1 MLKLIYPMDTT
12 KPKKSLLRRILK
24 WSGISLLL
32 IIVLLIAAPFI
43 FKDKIIAI
51 AKEQANN
58 NLNAKVDFGEF
69 DLTLFSSFPDFRFKI
84 NNVSVIGVDE
94 FKNDTLAFITNLST
108 DINLKSVI
116 SGGPYGI
123 NSIVIDKARILGK
136 VLKDGKANWDIAK
149 PSTDSTVASTPESAE
164 PTKFAMK
171 LKEFKIKEAYIV
183 YDDQQGDMYA
193 KLENFNYDLNGDFT
207 QDNFVL
213 NNLLDIA
220 KTTFKMSGVA
230 YLNEV
235 HTHLKADLDMDMPKM
250 KFTFKENEFS
260 LNDLTLGF
268 DGFVEMPDTNIKMD
282 LKFKANQ
289 TEFKTILSLIPSVY
303 SKDFASV
310 KTAGKLALDGY
321 ANGTYNA
328 LQMPAFGVNLSIKDA
343 MFKYPTL
350 PKSVNNINIDVKVVN
365 PTGVLDATTIDV
377 NKFHVEMAGNPID
390 ITAHVKTPISDPG
403 LRAEFR
409 GTIDLSSVKDF
420 IPTEKGDDLSGII
433 KSDISVAGNMS
444 SIDKK
449 EYDKFKASGSL
460 AIDKMNYK
468 TASLPYEVH
477 LNTMLLNFTTQF
489 VELAKFDA
497 KMGKSDV
504 QANGRIDN
512 LIQYLFKDSLIKGAF
527 AINSNL
533 MDLNELMGSS
543 ASTTAA
549 APATTT
555 APTSTASTVVAA
567 VPANIDFNLDAKIGK
582 VIYTNLILDNMIGN
596 IIVRNQKVDM
606 TNLKMNTMGGALTIN
621 GFYETSN
628 IKKPTT
634 GLNLKVENFD
644 IQETFKTFNSVQK
657 LAPVG
662 QYAKGKFTATIE
674 NFNTSLN
681 QNMEPDLNAVKAS
694 GVFKTD
700 KVNVGGFP
708 PFMKLGEALKIEQL
722 KNMDVSNLLVNYQ
735 IKDGRVVMAP
745 FDTKI
750 SNVPTNISG
759 STGFDQTID
768 YKWKMAIP
776 KSMFGGA
783 ANSALSGLLAQGN
796 AAAGT
801 NLTMGDKVNVT
812 ALFGGTVMKP
822 TVKTSLKDDAKSTV
836 ATVTT
841 QALNA
846 GIDKALIEA
855 QKILDDAKAKCEQSK
870 TEAQATADKTKQ
882 EGYAEA
888 DKLVEQAGNPIAK
901 IAAKKAAEVAK
912 KKVDEKIQK
921 IVDDA
926 EAKCLKS
933 LEEAKVRADAKAAES
948 KK

>member
-1 MLKLIYPMDTT
+1 MTTT
-12 KPKKSLLRRILK
+12 KPKKSLFRRILK

-51 AKEQANN
+51 VKEQANN

-94 FKNDTLAFITNLST
+94 FKDDTLAFITNLST

-136 VLKDGKANWDIAK
+136 VLKNGKANWDIAK
-149 PSTDSTVASTPESAE
+149 PSTDSTGVPTPESAE

-289 TEFKTILSLIPSVY
+289 TEFKSILSLIPSVY

-328 LQMPAFGVNLSIKDA
+328 SQMPAFGVNLSIKDA

-377 NKFHVEMAGNPID
+377 NKFHVELAGNPID

-409 GTIDLSSVKDF
+409 GTINLSSVKDF

-468 TASLPYEVH
+468 TASLPYEVY

-504 QANGRIDN
+504 QVSGKIDN

-527 AINSNL
+527 AINSTL

-549 APATTT
+549 APAATT
-555 APTSTASTVVAA
+555 APTSTASTGVAA

-681 QNMEPDLNAVKAS
+681 QNMEPDLNAVKAN

-722 KNMDVSNLLVNYQ
+722 KNMDLSNLLVNYQ

-783 ANSALSGLLAQGN
+783 ANSALSGLLEQGN

>member
-1 MLKLIYPMDTT
+1 MTTT
-12 KPKKSLLRRILK
+12 KPKKSLFRRILK

-51 AKEQANN
+51 VKEQANN

-94 FKNDTLAFITNLST
+94 FKDDTLAFITNLST

-149 PSTDSTVASTPESAE
+149 PSKDSTGASTPESAE

-328 LQMPAFGVNLSIKDA
+328 SQMPAFGVNLSIKDA

-409 GTIDLSSVKDF
+409 GTVDLSSVKDF

-549 APATTT
+549 APAATT
-555 APTSTASTVVAA
+555 APTSTASTGVAA

-596 IIVRNQKVDM
+596 IVVRNQKVDM

-681 QNMEPDLNAVKAS
+681 QNMEPDLNAVKAN

-812 ALFGGTVMKP
+812 ALFGGTVIKP
-822 TVKTSLKDDAKSTV
+822 TVKTSLKDEAKSTV

-846 GIDKALIEA
+846 GIDKALVEA

-912 KKVDEKIQK
+912 KKVDEKVQK

>member
-1 MLKLIYPMDTT
+1 MNTT
-12 KPKKSLLRRILK
+12 KPKKSLFRRIMK

-32 IIVLLIAAPFI
+32 IIILLIAAPFI

-51 AKEQANN
+51 VKEEANN

-84 NNVSVIGVDE
+84 NKVSVIGVNE
-94 FKNDTLAFITNLST
+94 FAGDTLAYITTLST

-116 SGGPYGI
+116 SGGPYGV
-123 NSIVIDKARILGK
+123 NSIVIDKARIFGT
-136 VLKDGKANWDIAK
+136 VLKDGKASWDIAK
-149 PSTDSTVASTPESAE
+149 AGPDSAGAAPADTSAPS
-164 PTKFAMK
+164 KFSVK
-171 LKEFKIKEAYIV
+171 LKEFKIKEAHIV
-183 YDDQQGDMYA
+183 YDDQQGGMYA
-193 KLENFNYDLNGDFT
+193 KLENFNYELNGDFT

-220 KTTFKMSGVA
+220 KTTFKMGGVA

-260 LNDLTLGF
+260 LNDLHLGF

-282 LKFKANQ
+282 LKFHAKE
-289 TEFKTILSLIPSVY
+289 TEFKAILSLIPSVY

-321 ANGTYNA
+321 AKGTYNA
-328 LQMPAFGVNLSIKDA
+328 AQMPAFGVNLSIKDA
-343 MFKYPTL
+343 MFKYPSL
-350 PKSVNNINIDVKVVN
+350 PKSVNNINIDVKVLN
-365 PTGVLDATTIDV
+365 PTGVLDATTVDV
-377 NKFHVEMAGNPID
+377 NRFHMELAGNPID
-390 ITAHVKTPISDPG
+390 IAAHVKTPISDPG
-403 LRAEFR
+403 ITADLK
-409 GTIDLSSVKDF
+409 GTIDLSTMKDF
-420 IPTEKGDDLSGII
+420 IPTEKGDELSGII
-433 KSDISVAGNMS
+433 KSDISIAGNMS

-460 AIDKMNYK
+460 GIDKMNYK
-468 TASLPYEVH
+468 TASVAYLIQ
-477 LNTMLLNFTTQF
+477 LNSMLLNFTTQY

-497 KMGKSDV
+497 KLGKSDI
-504 QANGRIDN
+504 QASGKIEN
-512 LIQYLFKDSLIKGAF
+512 LLQYMFKDDLIKGSF
-527 AINSNL
+527 AINSAL
-533 MDLNELMGSS
+533 MDLNELMGPETPS
-543 ASTTAA
+543 TAA
-549 APATTT
+549 TPAATT
-555 APTSTASTVVAA
+555 APTSTASTGVAA

-582 VIYTNLILDNMIGN
+582 VIYTNLILDNMVGN
-596 IIVRNQKVDM
+596 IVVRNQKVDM
-606 TNLKMNTMGGALTIN
+606 TNLRMNTMGGALTVN

-644 IQETFKTFNSVQK
+644 IQETFKSFNTVQK

-662 QYAKGKFTATIE
+662 QYAKGKFSATLE

-681 QNMEPDLNAVKAS
+681 DKMEPDLNAVKAN
-694 GVFKTD
+694 GTFKTA

-722 KNMDVSNLLVNYQ
+722 KSMDIDNLLVNYQ

-745 FDTKI
+745 FDTKVANI
-750 SNVPTNISG
+750 PANISG

-768 YKWKMAIP
+768 YKWKMDIP
-776 KSMFGGA
+776 KAMFGGA
-783 ANSALSGLLAQGN
+783 ANSALTSLLAQGN

-801 NLTMGDKVNVT
+801 NVAVGDKIKVT

-822 TVKTSLKDDAKSTV
+822 EIKTSLKDDAKSTV

-846 GIDKALIEA
+846 GIDKAAEEA
-855 QKILDDAKAKCEQSK
+855 QKILDDAKAQCEKQK
-870 TEAQATADKTKQ
+870 AEAQATADKQKAD
-882 EGYAEA
+882 GYAEA

-912 KKVDEKIQK
+912 KKVDEKVQK
-921 IVDDA
+921 TVNDA
-926 EAKCLKS
+926 EERCKKS
-933 LEEAKVRADAKAAES
+933 IEEAQVKAAAKAAES

>member
-1 MLKLIYPMDTT
+1 
-12 KPKKSLLRRILK
+12 
-24 WSGISLLL
+24 
-32 IIVLLIAAPFI
+32 
-43 FKDKIIAI
+43 
-51 AKEQANN
+51 
-58 NLNAKVDFGEF
+58 
-69 DLTLFSSFPDFRFKI
+69 
-84 NNVSVIGVDE
+84 
-94 FKNDTLAFITNLST
+94 
-108 DINLKSVI
+108 
-116 SGGPYGI
+116 
-123 NSIVIDKARILGK
+123 
-136 VLKDGKANWDIAK
+136 
-149 PSTDSTVASTPESAE
+149 
-164 PTKFAMK
+164 
-171 LKEFKIKEAYIV
+171 
-183 YDDQQGDMYA
+183 
-193 KLENFNYDLNGDFT
+193 
-207 QDNFVL
+207 
-213 NNLLDIA
+213 
-220 KTTFKMSGVA
+220 
-230 YLNEV
+230 
-235 HTHLKADLDMDMPKM
+235 
-250 KFTFKENEFS
+250 
-260 LNDLTLGF
+260 
-268 DGFVEMPDTNIKMD
+268 
-282 LKFKANQ
+282 
-289 TEFKTILSLIPSVY
+289 
-303 SKDFASV
+303 
-310 KTAGKLALDGY
+310 
-321 ANGTYNA
+321 
-328 LQMPAFGVNLSIKDA
+328 
-343 MFKYPTL
+343 
-350 PKSVNNINIDVKVVN
+350 
-365 PTGVLDATTIDV
+365 
-377 NKFHVEMAGNPID
+377 
-390 ITAHVKTPISDPG
+390 
-403 LRAEFR
+403 
-409 GTIDLSSVKDF
+409 
-420 IPTEKGDDLSGII
+420 
-433 KSDISVAGNMS
+433 
-444 SIDKK
+444 
-449 EYDKFKASGSL
+449 
-460 AIDKMNYK
+460 MNYK
-468 TASLPYEVH
+468 TASLPYEVY

-504 QANGRIDN
+504 QASGKIDN

-527 AINSNL
+527 AINSTL

-543 ASTTAA
+543 ASTPAA
-549 APATTT
+549 APAATT
-555 APTSTASTVVAA
+555 APTSTASTGVAA

-596 IIVRNQKVDM
+596 IVVRNQKVDM

-681 QNMEPDLNAVKAS
+681 QNMEPDLNAVKAN

-722 KNMDVSNLLVNYQ
+722 KNMDLSNLLVNYQ

-783 ANSALSGLLAQGN
+783 ANSALSGLLEQGN

-822 TVKTSLKDDAKSTV
+822 TVKTSLKDEAKSTV

>member
-1 MLKLIYPMDTT
+1 MTTT
-12 KPKKSLLRRILK
+12 KPKKSLFRRILK

-51 AKEQANN
+51 VKEQANN

-94 FKNDTLAFITNLST
+94 FKDDTLAFITNLST

-149 PSTDSTVASTPESAE
+149 PSKDSTGASTPESAE

-328 LQMPAFGVNLSIKDA
+328 SQMPAFGVNLSIKDA

-409 GTIDLSSVKDF
+409 GTVDLSSVKDF

-549 APATTT
+549 APAATT
-555 APTSTASTVVAA
+555 APTSTASTGVAA

-596 IIVRNQKVDM
+596 IVVRNQKVDM

-681 QNMEPDLNAVKAS
+681 QNMEPDLNAVKAN

-822 TVKTSLKDDAKSTV
+822 IVKTSLKDEAKSTV

-870 TEAQATADKTKQ
+870 SEAQAIADKTKQ

-912 KKVDEKIQK
+912 KKVDEKVQK

>member
-1 MLKLIYPMDTT
+1 MTTT
-12 KPKKSLLRRILK
+12 KPKKSLFRRILK

-51 AKEQANN
+51 VKEQANN

-94 FKNDTLAFITNLST
+94 FKDDTLAFITNLST

-149 PSTDSTVASTPESAE
+149 PSKDSTGASTPESAE

-328 LQMPAFGVNLSIKDA
+328 SQMPAFGVNLSIKDA

-409 GTIDLSSVKDF
+409 GTVDLSSVKDF

-549 APATTT
+549 APAATT
-555 APTSTASTVVAA
+555 APTSTASTGVAA

-596 IIVRNQKVDM
+596 IVVRNQKVDM

-681 QNMEPDLNAVKAS
+681 QNMEPDLNAVKAN

-822 TVKTSLKDDAKSTV
+822 TVKTSLKDEAKSTV

-855 QKILDDAKAKCEQSK
+855 QKILDAAKAKCEQSK
-870 TEAQATADKTKQ
+870 SEAQATADKTKQ

-912 KKVDEKIQK
+912 KKVDEKVQK

>member
-1 MLKLIYPMDTT
+1 MDTT

-32 IIVLLIAAPFI
+32 IIILLIAAPFI

-51 AKEQANN
+51 VKEQANN

-84 NNVSVIGVDE
+84 NNVSVIGVNE
-94 FKNDTLAFITNLST
+94 FKDDTLAFITNLST

-149 PSTDSTVASTPESAE
+149 PSTDSTGAPTPESAE

-289 TEFKTILSLIPSVY
+289 TEFKSILSLIPSVY

-310 KTAGKLALDGY
+310 KTEGKLALDGY

-328 LQMPAFGVNLSIKDA
+328 SQMPAFGVNLTIKEA
-343 MFKYPTL
+343 MFKYPSL
-350 PKSVNNINIDVKVVN
+350 PKSVNNINIDVKVAN

-377 NKFHVEMAGNPID
+377 NKFHVELAGNPID
-390 ITAHVKTPISDPG
+390 VTAHVKTPISDPG
-403 LRAEFR
+403 LRAELK
-409 GTIDLSSVKDF
+409 GTINLASVKEF
-420 IPTEKGDDLSGII
+420 IPTEKGDELSGII
-433 KSDISVAGNMS
+433 KTDISIAGNMS

-449 EYDKFKASGSL
+449 EYDKFKAVGSL
-460 AIDKMNYK
+460 GIEKMNYK
-468 TASLPYEVH
+468 SSTLPYVVQ
-477 LNTMLLNFTTQF
+477 LNTMLLNFSTQF

-504 QANGRIDN
+504 QASGRIDN
-512 LIQYLFKDSLIKGAF
+512 LIQYMFKDSLIKGSF
-527 AINSNL
+527 AINSSL
-533 MDLNELMGSS
+533 MDLNELMGPETP
-543 ASTTAA
+543 STA
-549 APATTT
+549 ATTT
-555 APTSTASTVVAA
+555 TAAPTSTASTGAA
-567 VPANIDFNLDAKIGK
+567 EVPANIDFNLDAKIGK
-582 VIYTNLILDNMIGN
+582 VIYTNLVLDNMIGN
-596 IIVRNQKVDM
+596 IVVRNQKVDM

-621 GFYETSN
+621 GFYETAN

-644 IQETFKTFNSVQK
+644 IQETFKSFNTVQK
-657 LAPVG
+657 LAPIG
-662 QYAKGKFTATIE
+662 QYAKGKFSATLE

-681 QNMEPDLNAVKAS
+681 SNMEPDLNAVKAK
-694 GVFKTD
+694 GTFKTD

-722 KNMDVSNLLVNYQ
+722 KSMDVSNLLVNYT
-735 IKDGRVVMAP
+735 IIDGRVVMAP
-745 FDTKI
+745 FDTKMA
-750 SNVPTNISG
+750 NVPTNISG

-783 ANSALSGLLAQGN
+783 ANSALTSLLAQGN

-801 NLTMGDKVNVT
+801 NITAGDKVNVT

-822 TVKTSLKDDAKSTV
+822 TIKTSLKDEAKSAV
-836 ATVTT
+836 ATVTA

-846 GIDKALIEA
+846 GIDKAAAEA
-855 QKILDDAKAKCEQSK
+855 QKILEDAKAQCEKQK
-870 TEAQATADKTKQ
+870 AEAQANAEKSKAD
-882 EGYAEA
+882 GYAEA

-912 KKVDEKIQK
+912 KKVDEKVQK
-921 IVDDA
+921 IINDA
-926 EAKCLKS
+926 DAKCQQTI
-933 LEEAKVRADAKAAES
+933 ADAQVKAAAKAAES

>member
-1 MLKLIYPMDTT
+1 MTTT
-12 KPKKSLLRRILK
+12 KPKKSLFRRILK

-51 AKEQANN
+51 VKEQANN

-94 FKNDTLAFITNLST
+94 FKDDTLAFITNLST

-149 PSTDSTVASTPESAE
+149 PSKDSTGASTPESAE

-289 TEFKTILSLIPSVY
+289 TEFKSILSLIPSVY

-328 LQMPAFGVNLSIKDA
+328 SQMPAFGVNLSIKDA

-409 GTIDLSSVKDF
+409 GTVDLSSVKDF

-549 APATTT
+549 APAATT
-555 APTSTASTVVAA
+555 APTSTASTGVAA

-596 IIVRNQKVDM
+596 IVVRNQKVDM

-681 QNMEPDLNAVKAS
+681 QNMEPDLNAVKAN

-822 TVKTSLKDDAKSTV
+822 TVKTSLKDEAKSTV

-846 GIDKALIEA
+846 GIDKALVEA

-870 TEAQATADKTKQ
+870 SEAQATADKTKQ

-912 KKVDEKIQK
+912 KKVDEKVQK

>member
-1 MLKLIYPMDTT
+1 
-12 KPKKSLLRRILK
+12 
-24 WSGISLLL
+24 
-32 IIVLLIAAPFI
+32 
-43 FKDKIIAI
+43 
-51 AKEQANN
+51 
-58 NLNAKVDFGEF
+58 
-69 DLTLFSSFPDFRFKI
+69 
-84 NNVSVIGVDE
+84 
-94 FKNDTLAFITNLST
+94 
-108 DINLKSVI
+108 
-116 SGGPYGI
+116 
-123 NSIVIDKARILGK
+123 
-136 VLKDGKANWDIAK
+136 
-149 PSTDSTVASTPESAE
+149 
-164 PTKFAMK
+164 
-171 LKEFKIKEAYIV
+171 
-183 YDDQQGDMYA
+183 
-193 KLENFNYDLNGDFT
+193 
-207 QDNFVL
+207 
-213 NNLLDIA
+213 
-220 KTTFKMSGVA
+220 
-230 YLNEV
+230 
-235 HTHLKADLDMDMPKM
+235 
-250 KFTFKENEFS
+250 
-260 LNDLTLGF
+260 
-268 DGFVEMPDTNIKMD
+268 
-282 LKFKANQ
+282 
-289 TEFKTILSLIPSVY
+289 
-303 SKDFASV
+303 
-310 KTAGKLALDGY
+310 
-321 ANGTYNA
+321 
-328 LQMPAFGVNLSIKDA
+328 
-343 MFKYPTL
+343 
-350 PKSVNNINIDVKVVN
+350 
-365 PTGVLDATTIDV
+365 
-377 NKFHVEMAGNPID
+377 
-390 ITAHVKTPISDPG
+390 
-403 LRAEFR
+403 
-409 GTIDLSSVKDF
+409 
-420 IPTEKGDDLSGII
+420 
-433 KSDISVAGNMS
+433 
-444 SIDKK
+444 
-449 EYDKFKASGSL
+449 
-460 AIDKMNYK
+460 
-468 TASLPYEVH
+468 
-477 LNTMLLNFTTQF
+477 
-489 VELAKFDA
+489 
-497 KMGKSDV
+497 
-504 QANGRIDN
+504 
-512 LIQYLFKDSLIKGAF
+512 
-527 AINSNL
+527 
-533 MDLNELMGSS
+533 
-543 ASTTAA
+543 
-549 APATTT
+549 
-555 APTSTASTVVAA
+555 
-567 VPANIDFNLDAKIGK
+567 
-582 VIYTNLILDNMIGN
+582 MIGN

-783 ANSALSGLLAQGN
+783 ANSALSGLLEQGN

-812 ALFGGTVMKP
+812 ALFGGTVMRP

>member
-1 MLKLIYPMDTT
+1 MTTT
-12 KPKKSLLRRILK
+12 KPKKSLFRRIMK

-43 FKDKIIAI
+43 FKDKIVAI
-51 AKEQANN
+51 VKEQANN
-58 NLNAKVDFGEF
+58 NLNAKVDFGDF
-69 DLTLFSSFPDFRFKI
+69 DLSIFSSFPDFRFKI
-84 NNVSVIGVDE
+84 NKVSVIGVNE
-94 FKNDTLAFITNLST
+94 FAGDTLAYINTLST

-116 SGGPYGI
+116 SGGPYGV
-123 NSIVIDKARILGK
+123 NSIVIDKARIFGT
-136 VLKDGKANWDIAK
+136 VLKNGKASWDIAK
-149 PSTDSTVASTPESAE
+149 AGPDSAGAAPADTSAPS
-164 PTKFAMK
+164 KFSVK
-171 LKEFKIKEAYIV
+171 LKEFKIKEAHIV
-183 YDDQQGDMYA
+183 YDDQQGGMYA
-193 KLENFNYDLNGDFT
+193 KLENFNYELNGDFT

-220 KTTFKMSGVA
+220 KTTFKMGGVA

-289 TEFKTILSLIPSVY
+289 TEFKSILSLIPSVY

-321 ANGTYNA
+321 AKGTYNA
-328 LQMPAFGVNLSIKDA
+328 VQMPAFGVNLSIKDA
-343 MFKYPTL
+343 MFKYPSL
-350 PKSVNNINIDVKVVN
+350 PKSVNNINIDVKVLN
-365 PTGVLDATTIDV
+365 PTGVLDATTVDV
-377 NKFHVEMAGNPID
+377 NRFHMELAGNPID
-390 ITAHVKTPISDPG
+390 IAAHVKTPISDPG
-403 LRAEFR
+403 ITAELK
-409 GTIDLSSVKDF
+409 GTIDLSTMKDF
-420 IPTEKGDDLSGII
+420 IPTEKGDELSGII
-433 KSDISVAGNMS
+433 KSDISVAGHMS

-460 AIDKMNYK
+460 GIDKMNYK
-468 TASLPYEVH
+468 TASVAYLIQ
-477 LNTMLLNFTTQF
+477 LNSMLLNFTTQY

-497 KMGKSDV
+497 KMGKSDI
-504 QANGRIDN
+504 QASGKIEN
-512 LIQYLFKDSLIKGAF
+512 LLQYMFKDDLIKGSF
-527 AINSNL
+527 AINSAL
-533 MDLNELMGSS
+533 MDLNELMGPPTP
-543 ASTTAA
+543 TTAA
-549 APATTT
+549 TTT
-555 APTSTASTVVAA
+555 TAAPTSTASTGVAA

-582 VIYTNLILDNMIGN
+582 VIYTNLILDNMVGN
-596 IIVRNQKVDM
+596 VVVRNQKVDM
-606 TNLKMNTMGGALTIN
+606 TNLRMNTMGGALTVN

-644 IQETFKTFNSVQK
+644 IQETFKSFNTVQK

-662 QYAKGKFTATIE
+662 QYAKGKFTATLE

-681 QNMEPDLNAVKAS
+681 DKMEPDLNAVRAN
-694 GVFKTD
+694 GTFKTA

-708 PFMKLGEALKIEQL
+708 PFVKLGEALKIEQL
-722 KNMDVSNLLVNYQ
+722 KSMDVDNLLVNYQ

-745 FDTKI
+745 FDTKVA
-750 SNVPTNISG
+750 NVPTNISG

-768 YKWKMAIP
+768 YKWKMEIP
-776 KSMFGGA
+776 KAMFGGA
-783 ANSALSGLLAQGN
+783 ANSALTSLLAQGN

-801 NLTMGDKVNVT
+801 NVTVGDKIKVT

-822 TVKTSLKDDAKSTV
+822 EVKTSLKDDVKSTV

-841 QALNA
+841 QVVNNA
-846 GIDKALIEA
+846 IDKAAEEA
-855 QKILDDAKAKCEQSK
+855 QKILEDAKAQCEKQK
-870 TEAQATADKTKQ
+870 AEAQANADKSKAD
-882 EGYAEA
+882 GYAEA
-888 DKLVEQAGNPIAK
+888 DKLIEQASNPIAK

-912 KKVDEKIQK
+912 KKVDEKVAK
-921 IVDDA
+921 IVSDA
-926 EAKCLKS
+926 DAKCQQTIADAQ
-933 LEEAKVRADAKAAES
+933 AKAAAKAAES

>member
-1 MLKLIYPMDTT
+1 MTTT
-12 KPKKSLLRRILK
+12 KPKKSLFRRILK

-51 AKEQANN
+51 VKEQANN

-94 FKNDTLAFITNLST
+94 FKDDTLAFITNLST

-149 PSTDSTVASTPESAE
+149 PSTDSSGASTPESAE

-328 LQMPAFGVNLSIKDA
+328 SQMPAFGVNLSIKDA

-409 GTIDLSSVKDF
+409 GTVDLSSVKDF

-549 APATTT
+549 APAATT
-555 APTSTASTVVAA
+555 APTSTASTGVAA

-596 IIVRNQKVDM
+596 IVVRNQKVDM

-681 QNMEPDLNAVKAS
+681 QNMEPDLNAVKAN

-801 NLTMGDKVNVT
+801 NLTIGDKVNVT

-822 TVKTSLKDDAKSTV
+822 TVKTSLKDEAKSTV

-855 QKILDDAKAKCEQSK
+855 QKILDAAKAKCEQSK
-870 TEAQATADKTKQ
+870 SEAQATADKTKQ

-912 KKVDEKIQK
+912 KKVDEKVQK

>member
-1 MLKLIYPMDTT
+1 MTTT
-12 KPKKSLLRRILK
+12 KPKKSLFRRILK

-51 AKEQANN
+51 VKEQANN

-94 FKNDTLAFITNLST
+94 FKDDTLAFITNLST

-149 PSTDSTVASTPESAE
+149 PSTDSAGASTPESAE

-171 LKEFKIKEAYIV
+171 LKEFKIKEACIV

-328 LQMPAFGVNLSIKDA
+328 SQMPAFGVNLSIKDA

-377 NKFHVEMAGNPID
+377 NKFHIEMAGNPID

-409 GTIDLSSVKDF
+409 GTVDLSSVKDF

-549 APATTT
+549 APAATT
-555 APTSTASTVVAA
+555 APTSTASTGVAA

-596 IIVRNQKVDM
+596 IVVRNQKVDM
-606 TNLKMNTMGGALTIN
+606 TNLKMNTMGGSLTIN

-681 QNMEPDLNAVKAS
+681 QNMEPDLNAVKAN

-822 TVKTSLKDDAKSTV
+822 TVKTSLKDEAKSTV

-870 TEAQATADKTKQ
+870 SEAQAIADKTKQ

-912 KKVDEKIQK
+912 KKVDEKVQK